1 MAVEHTVVVA
11 GCLYVEG
18 GGGRRW
24 TDLPQWHFDASSGC
38 YGVRCRGVGAA
49 QSSAASDIWM
59 TNKVVGTGRLK
70 RVEVVGGGM
79 MEKREAVGE
88 QWETR
93 VDG

>member
-1 MAVEHTVVVA
+1 M
-11 GCLYVEG
+11 
-18 GGGRRW
+18 
-24 TDLPQWHFDASSGC
+24 
-38 YGVRCRGVGAA
+38 GAA